1 MSVKELMVKG
11 CKLASEIDEHPSPEN
26 ASKILAFANTIT
38 AMKQAEKIDARDE
51 NVLQTLCSVL
61 WRLYWEDG
69 GTDV

>member
-1 MSVKELMVKG
+1 MSAKELIVKG
-11 CKLASEIDEHPSPEN
+11 CKLSVEISENPSPEN
-26 ASKILAFANTIT
+26 ASKILTFANTIT

-69 GTDV
+69 GADV